1 MLLVCEMSRSP
12 LGTMRG
18 MDEIKA
24 LPLMSYGLL
33 GKMTHRNNA
42 QGKVSTIKVETA
54 TSRQLKS
61 ENLLEVFLLLL
72 FSAQCG

>member
-1 MLLVCEMSRSP
+1 
-12 LGTMRG
+12 
-18 MDEIKA
+18 
-24 LPLMSYGLL
+24 MSYGLL